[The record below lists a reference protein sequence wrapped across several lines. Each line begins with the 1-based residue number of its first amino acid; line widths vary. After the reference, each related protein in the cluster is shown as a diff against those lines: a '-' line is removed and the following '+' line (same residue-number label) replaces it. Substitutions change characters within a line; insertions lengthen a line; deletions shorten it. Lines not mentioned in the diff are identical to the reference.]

1 MTIPAPTLP
10 ADASSNNALIHAA
23 VQEAVD
29 SQGDL
34 VRLLAHDLRG
44 PLTVLR
50 ATFNI
55 FERSAGQPADPE
67 LVDSGKDAVVR
78 LASMVDSLL
87 TGLEASEIN
96 QLPMDDV
103 FDLGEL
109 IRDAVTDLTVLFRA
123 RELAVGLRIDEGP
136 RSLQGR
142 KELVRAAVDNLLIN
156 AVEHSPLGGEVSIQG
171 GGNTEGGF
179 DLRVSDQGPGV
190 PEEQAETIFIPEQW
204 SRLKSRGT
212 RLGRGLGLV
221 VARTGVERHG
231 GTLRLVPPHHRRFGA
246 TFERSL
252 PRSSFS

>member
-1 MTIPAPTLP
+1 MTIAAPQP
-10 ADASSNNALIHAA
+10 PPDASSNNVLIHAA
-23 VQEAVD
+23 VQEAVAT
-29 SQGDL
+29 QGDL

-55 FERSAGQPADPE
+55 FERTSGAPADPE

-87 TGLEASEIN
+87 TGLESSQISR
-96 QLPMDDV
+96 LPMNDV

-109 IRDAVTDLTVLFRA
+109 IREAVSDLTVLFRA
-123 RELAVGLRIDEGP
+123 RELAVGLRISEGP
-136 RSLQGR
+136 RALRGR
-142 KELVRAAVDNLLIN
+142 KDLLRAAVDNLLIN

-171 GGNTEGGF
+171 GGDGDGGF
-179 DLRVSDQGPGV
+179 DLKVSDQGPGV
-190 PEEQAETIFIPEQW
+190 PDELAETIFIPEQW

-221 VARTGVERHG
+221 VARTGIERHG
-231 GTLRLVPPHHRRFGA
+231 GTLKLVPPHHRRFGA
-246 TFERSL
+246 TFELSL